1 MSLTDLRRAGPPGER
16 HHYRAQ
22 RMRALL
28 RRLHD
33 PHLAVPTIHIAGTN
47 GKGSTAAMLAA
58 ILHAAGLRVGLF
70 TSPHLHSVVER
81 IRIGLAPITRE
92 QFAGLFASVW
102 AAAQDTARDPAL
114 PGERGAVTTLEMLTA
129 MAFQYF
135 RETGA
140 AYQIVEAFVGGR
152 HDTTNVVQP
161 VLSVI
166 TNISRD
172 HIPALGT
179 TLRDIAYAKAG
190 IIKPGVAVVAAP
202 QRPGV
207 HAVLAREAAAL
218 GSPLEAVPRPSQPPH
233 AATLEHAH
241 QDLHWRGRHGEYQV
255 ALPLLGLAQRENAA
269 VAITAA
275 ERLIDQGAP
284 LGTGAIRRGLAAVN
298 WPARLE
304 LVCRNPVPVLADGAH
319 CPRAMDCLVADLRR
333 LRTSRRIIAVVGGL
347 RGHQTVPT
355 LRRLHALTGSVVAV
369 QSRHPRSLP
378 AEELAAALTAGGIPA
393 GAGTR
398 SVGGTLRQLM
408 AAADANDLVLATG
421 SLSVAAEAREEL
433 LAAVE
438 ADRFPGS

>member
-1 MSLTDLRRAGPPGER
+1 
-16 HHYRAQ
+16 
-22 RMRALL
+22 
-28 RRLHD
+28 
-33 PHLAVPTIHIAGTN
+33 
-47 GKGSTAAMLAA
+47 
-58 ILHAAGLRVGLF
+58 
-70 TSPHLHSVVER
+70 
-81 IRIGLAPITRE
+81 
-92 QFAGLFASVW
+92 
-102 AAAQDTARDPAL
+102 
-114 PGERGAVTTLEMLTA
+114 
-129 MAFQYF
+129 
-135 RETGA
+135 
-140 AYQIVEAFVGGR
+140 VEAFVGGR

-190 IIKPGVAVVAAP
+190 IIKPGVAVVVAP

-207 HAVLAREAAAL
+207 HALLASEAAAL
-218 GSPLEAVPRPSQPPH
+218 AAPLEAVPRPSQPPH
-233 AATLEHAH
+233 AATLEDAC
-241 QDLHWRGRHGEYQV
+241 QDLHWRGRHGDYQV
-255 ALPLLGLAQRENAA
+255 RLPLLGVAQRENAA

-284 LGTGAIRRGLAAVN
+284 LDTGAIRRGLATVT

-304 LVCRNPVPVLADGAH
+304 LLCRSPVPVLVDGAH

-333 LRTSRRIIAVVGGL
+333 LRTSRRITAVVGGQ
-347 RGHQTVPT
+347 RGHQTVST

-378 AEELAAALTAGGIPA
+378 AEELAAALTADGIPA
-393 GAGTR
+393 RAGTR